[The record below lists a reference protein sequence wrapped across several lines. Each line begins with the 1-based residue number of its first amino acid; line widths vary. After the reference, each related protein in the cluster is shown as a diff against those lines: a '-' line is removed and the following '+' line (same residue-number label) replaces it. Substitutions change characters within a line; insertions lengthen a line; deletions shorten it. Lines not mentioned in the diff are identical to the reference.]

1 MMYELA
7 NHLGEPLSTVLAMT
21 EDEFNHW
28 WTFLRIRN
36 EKIDGNAKQHNP
48 HATTGNR

>member
-21 EDEFNHW
+21 ENEFNHW
-28 WTFLRIRN
+28 WTFLRIRQ
-36 EKIDGNAKQHNP
+36 EKIDGNAKR
-48 HATTGNR
+48 TGNSRA

>member
-1 MMYELA
+1 MYELA

-28 WTFLRIRN
+28 WTFLRLRQ
-36 EKIDGNAKQHNP
+36 EKIDGNTKGTSSP
-48 HATTGNR
+48 RATSNR